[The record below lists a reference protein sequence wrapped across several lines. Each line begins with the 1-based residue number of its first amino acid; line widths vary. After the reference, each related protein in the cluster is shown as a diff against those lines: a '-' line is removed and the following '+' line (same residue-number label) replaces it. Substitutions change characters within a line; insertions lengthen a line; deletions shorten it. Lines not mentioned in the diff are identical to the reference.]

1 MADPT
6 LTRPARGLRTAG
18 RSPSGGD
25 AARPAAAGC
34 PPRTRTGAWIVV
46 VALAVAAADLAG
58 QDDWARELGDLPP
71 GPHTVEVDSVY
82 RISGFSHDDLL
93 REMLRKGPG
102 TDEIGTRF
110 GLHLSQWRYGYEYRS
125 SPGLCRLT
133 EAQVLLRSVII
144 TPEWTNVSTAP
155 QELSR
160 GWRPFVAAL
169 RTHEEGHRNR
179 AKALGVFLWQALLG
193 LEASSCD
200 ELERR
205 VRDTAESVLADGRE
219 AQLAYDRDTG
229 HGSTQGAVWPRP

>member
-1 MADPT
+1 MADPA
-6 LTRPARGLRTAG
+6 LTRPADLRTAG
-18 RSPSGGD
+18 RSRSAGPPGRAVLHG
-25 AARPAAAGC
+25 RPHRVRVGAWLVAGALAIGAAG
-34 PPRTRTGAWIVV
+34 
-46 VALAVAAADLAG
+46 LAG

-144 TPEWTNVSTAP
+144 TPRWTNVSTAP
-155 QELSR
+155 PELSQ

-179 AKALGVFLWQALLG
+179 ARALGVFLWQALLG
-193 LEASSCD
+193 LEAPNCD

-205 VRDTAESVLADGRE
+205 VRETAESVLADGRE